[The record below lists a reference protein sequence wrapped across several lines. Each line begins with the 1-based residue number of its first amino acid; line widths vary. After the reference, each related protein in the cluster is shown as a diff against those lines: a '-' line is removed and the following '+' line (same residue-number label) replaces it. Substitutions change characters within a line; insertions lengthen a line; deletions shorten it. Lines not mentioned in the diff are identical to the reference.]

1 MSQQDKATPPKLSSK
16 QKYDF
21 IWNCMFAIGIYFLT
35 KYSIEFRN
43 TLQELN
49 PSYNFPK
56 VSDFLMCAPI
66 FIVITGLKLVL
77 ETAFRHITP
86 KILAKKYKNTTDEK
100 MLIQG
105 EIYRKKL
112 AMHMFKGLFYFFETS
127 DIMF

>member
-1 MSQQDKATPPKLSSK
+1 MSQQDKATSPKLSSK

-21 IWNCMFAIGIYFLT
+21 IWNCMFAILLIPTAIGIYFLT

-86 KILAKKYKNTTDEK
+86 KILAKKYKNTTDE
-100 MLIQG
+100 
-105 EIYRKKL
+105 
-112 AMHMFKGLFYFFETS
+112 
-127 DIMF
+127 

>member
-1 MSQQDKATPPKLSSK
+1 
-16 QKYDF
+16 
-21 IWNCMFAIGIYFLT
+21 
-35 KYSIEFRN
+35 
-43 TLQELN
+43 
-49 PSYNFPK
+49 
-56 VSDFLMCAPI
+56 MCAPI

-112 AMHMFKGLFYFFETS
+112 ASDTVEFKKKS
-127 DIMF
+127 KQVKNK